1 MDVEDATTLSYE
13 EFCARYMAPNRP
25 VLLRNVTDTWFPKAM
40 QWRDGRKINFKYLKE
55 HYGAALAPVVSGDVA
70 EYGAEDR
77 WTMRLEEYLDLIE
90 NGTAGKKYLKDWHFV
105 HAFGHEIYVTPPLF
119 KDDWLNWWWDHK
131 EKSESDYRFVYLGPT
146 GSWTP
151 LHHDVFRSYSWS
163 VNVCGRKKWIFYHP
177 DDEPKLKDRF
187 GRFVVPDV
195 TVANIDKEQY
205 PQFHEAKPMYAIQET
220 GDAVFVPS
228 GWYHQVENLEDT
240 ISINHNWFNGY
251 NVRELWGFLKREY
264 SAVELELEDLKE
276 MGLVGRE
283 FVEQCQLVM
292 LANAGINYLEFRE
305 LLYAKA
311 SDFLRK
317 REHPEDRNVGR
328 DLPVHLGY
336 VRDILQELNA
346 ALKVVDEDAKLNEVW
361 LDIDLQLQTLGE
373 ISSVTTNRAEEEQQA
388 K

>member
-13 EFCARYMAPNRP
+13 AFCARYMTLNRP
-25 VLLRNVTDTWFPKAM
+25 VLLRNVTDTWFSKARH
-40 QWRDGRKINFKYLKE
+40 WRDGRKINFKYLKE

-70 EYGAEDR
+70 EYGAENR
-77 WTMRLEEYLDLIE
+77 WTMRLDEYLDLVE
-90 NGTAGKKYLKDWHFV
+90 SKMAGKKYLKDWHFV
-105 HAFGHEIYVTPPLF
+105 HAFGHDSYVAPPFF

-131 EKSESDYRFVYLGPT
+131 EKSDSDYRFVYLGEFVLTRPA

-163 VNVCGRKKWIFYHP
+163 VNVCGRKKWVFYHP

-195 TVANIDKEQY
+195 TIGKIDTEQY
-205 PQFHEAKPMYAIQET
+205 PQFHEAKPIHVVQET
-220 GDAVFVPS
+220 GDAIFVPS

-251 NVRELWGFLKREY
+251 NVREMWKFFKREY
-264 SAVELELEDLKE
+264 AAVERELEDLKE

-283 FVEQCQLVM
+283 FGDQCQLVM
-292 LANAGINYLEFRE
+292 LANTGINYVEFRE

-311 SDFLRK
+311 SQLLEE
-317 REHPEDRNVGR
+317 REDPDDNSLARVGSDR
-328 DLPVHLGY
+328 LIHLGY
-336 VRDILQELNA
+336 VSSRRC
-346 ALKVVDEDAKLNEVW
+346 EDFEPSGN
-361 LDIDLQLQTLGE
+361 
-373 ISSVTTNRAEEEQQA
+373 
-388 K
+388 